1 MREILPHWHFSPNAP
16 VKDVGM
22 KGMTRG
28 DRAVAEACR
37 RAMESEAWKEL
48 VILESLGVRFNGLVG
63 PVRVRGGVSGVGGD
77 AW

>member
-1 MREILPHWHFSPNAP
+1 MKEILPHWHFSPNAP

-37 RAMESEAWKEL
+37 RTMETEAWKEL
-48 VILESLGVRFNGLVG
+48 VILEIVGRAFQRTGG